1 MYYLIIERP
10 TDGLMRIIPE
20 REWPFYYQL
29 QWRKIERKFIEKQV
43 DGDHMNQYNGTMS
56 YQRNSVRYE

>member
-43 DGDHMNQYNGTMS
+43 DGGHMNQYNG
-56 YQRNSVRYE
+56 YINGD